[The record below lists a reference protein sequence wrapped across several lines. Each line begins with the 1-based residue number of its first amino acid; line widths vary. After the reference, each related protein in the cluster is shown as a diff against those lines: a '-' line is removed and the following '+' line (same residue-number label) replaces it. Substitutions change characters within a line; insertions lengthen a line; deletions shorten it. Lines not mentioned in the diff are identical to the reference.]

1 MKALIL
7 LSMLLTSPFGLK
19 TETLVV
25 KTTIYCDHC
34 RECETCGGR
43 LEKQLSEIK
52 GIKSAE
58 VDAEGMTISVR
69 YNPAKIKAEQIRK
82 AISDLG
88 YDADDVKA
96 NREGVKTLDGCCLP
110 GGH

>member
-1 MKALIL
+1 MKAILL

-34 RECETCGGR
+34 RECESCGGR
-43 LEKQLSEIK
+43 LEKQLSDMK
-52 GIKSAE
+52 GIKSVE
-58 VDAEGMTISVR
+58 LDAEKMTVSVR
-69 YNPAKIKAEQIRK
+69 YNPAKINPGQIRK
-82 AISDLG
+82 AISDMG

-96 NREGVKTLDGCCLP
+96 NPEGVKTLDGCCRP
-110 GGH
+110 QH